1 MKWRFYLL
9 TWLYSI
15 VLNAV
20 LATIALV
27 WKWMIVIKNQPA
39 VEIIGDALQDAK
51 EVVVFSI
58 PFSAPGLVALV
69 LGAYLSEY
77 FMAPRLRFVFVV
89 VFCLSGTLA
98 GYCLLWI
105 SLPGI
110 NLFRE
115 FLFFIPI
122 SLVAVVAAL
131 RINRRR
137 FYKAFVPGGLQQL
150 V

>member
-27 WKWMIVIKNQPA
+27 WKSMIVIKNQPA
-39 VEIIGDALQDAK
+39 GEIIVDALKDVTV
-51 EVVVFSI
+51 VVVFYT
-58 PFSAPGLVALV
+58 PFSIAGLLALV
-69 LGAYLSEY
+69 LGVYLSDY

-89 VFCLSGTLA
+89 VFYLSGTLS
-98 GYCLLWI
+98 GYCLLW
-105 SLPGI
+105 LVLGI
-110 NLFRE
+110 NPFHV
-115 FLFFIPI
+115 FLFFIPV
-122 SLVAVVAAL
+122 SLVAGAVAL
-131 RINRRR
+131 RINRRL

>member
-15 VLNAV
+15 VVNTV

-27 WKWMIVIKNQPA
+27 WKSMIVIKNQPA
-39 VEIIGDALQDAK
+39 VEIIGDALQDVK

-69 LGAYLSEY
+69 LGAYLLDY
-77 FMAPRLRFVFVV
+77 FMAPRLRFVFIV

-98 GYCLLWI
+98 SYCLLWLVLSMI
-105 SLPGI
+105 P
-110 NLFRE
+110 FRE
-115 FLFFIPI
+115 LLFFIPI
-122 SLVAVVAAL
+122 SLVAVWVAL
-131 RINRRR
+131 RINRRL
-137 FYKAFVPGGLQQL
+137 FYKAFFPGGLQQL

>member
-1 MKWRFYLL
+1 MKGRFYLL

-15 VLNAV
+15 VINAV

-27 WKWMIVIKNQPA
+27 WHSMIVIKNQPA
-39 VEIIGDALQDAK
+39 VHIIGDALEDAK
-51 EVVVFSI
+51 IVLLFSM

-69 LGAYLSEY
+69 LGVYLSDY

-89 VFCLSGTLA
+89 VFCLLGTLS
-98 GYCLLWI
+98 GYGMLW
-105 SLPGI
+105 LVVGI
-110 NLFRE
+110 NTFPEL
-115 FLFFIPI
+115 LFFIPI
-122 SLVAVVAAL
+122 SLVAVGAAL
-131 RINRRR
+131 RINRRL